1 VRGALRQ
8 AALILATTALSV
20 QLAGWA
26 HLASQ
31 RHATCA
37 EHGEMIEVG
46 GDAQAVELAR
56 PSGPRIELASSEEAH
71 GHDHCLT
78 ALQRHQRSVTSA
90 PSGAAFGSVA
100 DLSHPTIAVDDAYV
114 PQPLLLIAP
123 KTSPPAL
130 A

>member
-1 VRGALRQ
+1 LRQ
-8 AALILATTALSV
+8 IALILATTALSV

-37 EHGEMIEVG
+37 EHGEMIEVAAG
-46 GDAQAVELAR
+46 ADVAPAVELAR
-56 PSGPRIELASSEEAH
+56 PSGPRIERSSSEETH

-78 ALQRHQRSVTSA
+78 ALQRGQRTLGSTPVTTPLATLTPVSHQAGHA
-90 PSGAAFGSVA
+90 PGWQ
-100 DLSHPTIAVDDAYV
+100 
-114 PQPLLLIAP
+114 PQPLLLMAP